1 MQRRRRVTLA
11 SLYGVQVR
19 MAQRSSSHCH
29 TSHVT
34 RHTSHVTRHTSSSAT
49 CPGVTTTLFSSP
61 FAAQVQSNIRDF
73 TADLSASEAEVP
85 LLHALNCHHW
95 HALNCHHWHALMCLQ
110 VLAGLLADVF
120 PRNRDEGRASWEGRF

>member
-1 MQRRRRVTLA
+1 MSHVT
-11 SLYGVQVR
+11 R
-19 MAQRSSSHCH
+19 H

-95 HALNCHHWHALMCLQ
+95 HALMCLQ